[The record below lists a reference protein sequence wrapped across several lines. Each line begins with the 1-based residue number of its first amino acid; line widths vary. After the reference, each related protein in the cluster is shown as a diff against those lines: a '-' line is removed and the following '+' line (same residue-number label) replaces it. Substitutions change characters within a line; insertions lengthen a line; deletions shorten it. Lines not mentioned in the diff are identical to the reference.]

1 MKLAGEYVFEAEI
14 QEVWDALFDPAVLAA
29 VMPGCEK
36 LDLVDGAYVGEIKV
50 KVGPIQG
57 KFAGKVDL
65 VDQVP
70 PTSYKMIV
78 DGKGAQGFVKATATI
93 KLEAQGTS
101 TRITYDSDAQVGGKI
116 ATVGQRLVETSA
128 RAIVKQSLEG
138 LAENVLIRSGAHRRA
153 KAQAEAAA
161 GSEVAPVESTPRA
174 EEPAA
179 STDIPAA
186 VVVEPIAYKQ
196 ADASKLAGAVAK
208 EVGKTYAPIIGVVLI
223 ALAVVIYL
231 IAR

>member
-1 MKLAGEYVFEAEI
+1 MKLAGEYLFEAEI

-36 LDLVDGAYVGEIKV
+36 LELVDGAYVGEIKV

-65 VDQVP
+65 VDLVP
-70 PTSYKMIV
+70 PTSYRMIV
-78 DGKGAQGFVKATATI
+78 DGKGAQGFVKATAKI
-93 KLEAQGTS
+93 SLAADGTS
-101 TRITYDSDAQVGGKI
+101 TRITYDADAQVGGKI

-138 LAENVLIRSGAHRRA
+138 LAENVVIRSGAHRRA
-153 KAQAEAAA
+153 KAKAEAADVPA
-161 GSEVAPVESTPRA
+161 ADVPVAIEAAPVVT
-174 EEPAA
+174 EPA
-179 STDIPAA
+179 P
-186 VVVEPIAYKQ
+186 VVVEPITYKQ
-196 ADASKLAGAVAK
+196 ADASKIAGAVAK
-208 EVGKTYAPIIGVVLI
+208 EVGKTYGPILGVVLI
-223 ALAVVIYL
+223 VLAVVIYL